1 MCDYLFIDAPSF
13 EALEERLKKRG
24 TETPEVIEKRLK
36 NAKKEIEKGTELTFY
51 NHLTNDNLSTCYE
64 NIALFIEEKYKI
76 SIKRE

>member
-1 MCDYLFIDAPSF
+1 MCNYLFIDAPSF

-36 NAKKEIEKGTELTFY
+36 NAKKEIEKGIELTFY
-51 NHLTNDNLSTCYE
+51 KHLTNDNLNTCYE
-64 NIALFIEEKYKI
+64 NIALFIEENYKI